1 MTVTTEIHPGWSV
14 QLAIHRAVRRDLARL
29 ATAFDADVPASAD
42 AIRAYWADFASALHH
57 HHEFE
62 DTVAWPLLAR
72 RLEGRADALL
82 ARNAAQ
88 HASMSAALDACE
100 AAIASMTT
108 DRSAARER
116 LADATDAINS
126 HLDDEE
132 ADVLPLIP
140 GAIDAD
146 DVAYFMA
153 ESAKLEPP
161 EVFLPW
167 VLDDAADADVAFFA
181 RVVPPPVHAALE
193 GTWLPNRRM
202 RLDSVAVTGRLG
214 VVAALEGAYA
224 RATALAAELDPHDLE
239 RPTPCAGWDVRA
251 VLNHLLGTMRMFAI
265 VNEGG
270 VAGEDAG
277 DLVGDDAHGAV
288 QEGVR
293 VNLRTWRAPKA
304 FDGDRS
310 FPFGTFPAS
319 AAALMNLSEVIVHTW
334 DVGQAI
340 GRDVTVDPAAAEL
353 LVSFYERIPLDVYRE
368 HGAFGPLVEVPP
380 DAPAFDRLLGLL
392 GRQPA

>member
-1 MTVTTEIHPGWSV
+1 M
-14 QLAIHRAVRRDLARL
+14 
-29 ATAFDADVPASAD
+29 
-42 AIRAYWADFASALHH
+42 
-57 HHEFE
+57 
-62 DTVAWPLLAR
+62 
-72 RLEGRADALL
+72 
-82 ARNAAQ
+82 
-88 HASMSAALDACE
+88 DACE

-108 DRSAARER
+108 ERAAARER
-116 LADATDAINS
+116 LAEATDAINR

-140 GAIDAD
+140 GAVDAD

-153 ESAKLEPP
+153 ESAKLDPP

-181 RVVPPPVHAALE
+181 RVVPAPVHAVLE
-193 GTWLPNRRM
+193 QAWLPSRRM
-202 RLDSVAVTGRLG
+202 RLDSVALTGRVG
-214 VVAALEGAYA
+214 VVSALEEAYG
-224 RATALAAELDPHDLE
+224 RVIALASGLRPEDLN

-265 VNEGG
+265 VNQGG

-288 QEGVR
+288 REGAR
-293 VNLRTWRAPKA
+293 LNLRTWRAPKA
-304 FDGDRS
+304 FDGERT
-310 FPFGTFPAS
+310 FPFGTFPAA

-334 DVGQAI
+334 DIGVAVGQP
-340 GRDVTVDPAAAEL
+340 VSVDPSAAEML
-353 LVSFYERIPLDVYRE
+353 ASFYEAIPLDVYRE
-368 HGAFGPLVEVPP
+368 HGAFGPLVEVSP